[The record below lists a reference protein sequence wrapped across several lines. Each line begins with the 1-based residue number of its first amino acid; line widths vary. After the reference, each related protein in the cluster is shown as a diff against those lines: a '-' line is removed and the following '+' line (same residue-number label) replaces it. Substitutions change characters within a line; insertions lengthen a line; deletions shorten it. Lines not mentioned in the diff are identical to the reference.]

1 MNEQQLNDLLNHA
14 DAGAPKPQACDTDIT
29 QQAIRLGN
37 RRITVRRAAIGVLSV
52 DAVLAVLFFGWIMLS
67 QPDQTSVNPP
77 SQIASTADTYAQDTE
92 ADQPSL
98 EELRMQIALQETVVK
113 SLLARQSAQQTPE
126 ASNPDIVAA
135 AQAQADLAAKRLVLT
150 ADRMERDFG
159 PNDQSQQLYTN
170 VLANFPDSAWAG
182 IARKRINPNQTPT
195 QPRSAI
201 PCDMLS
207 T

>member
-14 DAGAPKPQACDTDIT
+14 DAGAPKPQACDTDIA

-37 RRITVRRAAIGVLSV
+37 RRKAVRRAAIGVLSV

-67 QPDQTSVNPP
+67 QPDRTSLNPP
-77 SQIASTADTYAQDTE
+77 SQIASTADTIAQETE

-126 ASNPDIVAA
+126 ASNPDIAAA

-150 ADRMERDFG
+150 ADRMERDLG

-182 IARKRINPNQTPT
+182 IARKRINTNLTPT
-195 QPRSAI
+195 QPRSAL